1 MSKSKGTIL
10 VTGCSSGIGYA
21 AARDLGKRGW
31 RVIAAA
37 RREEDCARLVSELGV
52 SSVSLDLSDAAS
64 VTACAAR
71 ALEISGGRIDALF
84 NNAAY
89 GQLGAVEDLPGAML
103 RRQFEVNVIGGHELT
118 RLLVPQ
124 MRARGSGRI
133 VQCSSVLGL
142 VVGPYRGA
150 YCASKFALE
159 ALSDTMRL
167 EFAGSGISISLIEPG
182 PIATNFVKSALANLK
197 ATVDMEN
204 SVHRESY
211 RERIAKLEGGGNQTF
226 KLEPEA
232 VVEKLIHALESPR
245 PKPRYFV
252 TTPTYAADV
261 MRRLLPTQL
270 LDRILS
276 GQ

>member
-1 MSKSKGTIL
+1 VRTGTVL

-21 AARDLGKRGW
+21 AARDLSKRGW

-37 RREEDCARLVSELGV
+37 RRAQDCARLETELGV
-52 SSVSLDLSDAAS
+52 AS
-64 VTACAAR
+64 VTLDLADEASVAACAAR
-71 ALEISGGRIDALF
+71 ALEIADGRIDALF
-84 NNAAY
+84 NNGAY

-118 RLLVPQ
+118 RLLLPQ

-159 ALSDTMRL
+159 ALSDCLRL
-167 EFAGSGISISLIEPG
+167 ELAGSGISISLIEPG
-182 PIATNFVKSALANLK
+182 PIATNFAKTALANLR
-197 ATVDMEN
+197 ATIDMDN

-211 RERIAKLEGGGNQTF
+211 RARIAKLEAGGDQTF
-226 KLEPEA
+226 KLQPET
-232 VVEKLIHALESPR
+232 VVEKLIHALESRR

-261 MRRLLPTQL
+261 MRRMLPTRM

>member
-1 MSKSKGTIL
+1 MRKGTIL
-10 VTGCSSGIGYA
+10 VTGSSSGIGYA

-31 RVIAAA
+31 LVIAAA
-37 RREEDCARLVSELGV
+37 RREGDCARLVSELGV
-52 SSVSLDLSDAAS
+52 ASVPLDLGDEAS
-64 VTACAAR
+64 VAACAAK

-84 NNAAY
+84 NNGAY

-167 EFAGSGISISLIEPG
+167 ELAGSGISISLIEPG

-197 ATVDMEN
+197 ATIDMEN
-204 SVHRESY
+204 SVHRQIY
-211 RERIAKLEGGGNQTF
+211 RDRIAKMEAGGNQSF

-261 MRRLLPTQL
+261 MRRLLPTRM
-270 LDRILS
+270 LDRFLL

>member
-1 MSKSKGTIL
+1 VSNSKGTIL

>member
-1 MSKSKGTIL
+1 MRKGTVL

-21 AARDLGKRGW
+21 AARDLAKRGW

-37 RREEDCARLVSELGV
+37 RRAEDCVRLQTELGV
-52 SSVSLDLSDAAS
+52 STVLLDLGDEAS
-64 VTACAAR
+64 VAACAAH
-71 ALEISGGRIDALF
+71 ALEIADGRIDALF
-84 NNAAY
+84 NNGAY

-103 RRQFEVNVIGGHELT
+103 RRQFEVNVFGGHELT
-118 RLLVPQ
+118 RQLLPQ
-124 MRARGSGRI
+124 MRRRGSGRI

-159 ALSDTMRL
+159 ALSDCMRL
-167 EFAGSGISISLIEPG
+167 ELAGSGISISLIEPG
-182 PIATNFVKSALANLK
+182 PIATNFVKTALANLK
-197 ATVDMEN
+197 ATIDMES
-204 SVHRESY
+204 SVHREAY
-211 RERIAKLEGGGNQTF
+211 RARIAKLEAGGNQTY

-232 VVEKLIHALESPR
+232 VVEKLIHALESQR
-245 PKPRYFV
+245 PKSRYFV

-261 MRRLLPTQL
+261 MRRFLPTRM

-276 GQ
+276 AQ